1 MDLRQ
6 ALNLPRPGSP
16 SCPDAGS
23 WEPDLAHDRAESA
36 LEGLV
41 TGEGAQQMLQ
51 RMLGQMERQHR
62 QNMTEVVQACR
73 QQLSVLHVS
82 TLDGQWLL
90 GRTAVESIISHTS
103 VLLVSFLQVNLHD

>member
-1 MDLRQ
+1 MVGNTVGTETAQKPRAFMDLRQ
-6 ALNLPRPGSP
+6 ALNLPGQGSP

-36 LEGLV
+36 LEDFV

-62 QNMTEVVQACR
+62 QGMTEVVQACR
-73 QQLSVLHVS
+73 QQLSALHVS
-82 TLDGQWLL
+82 TLD
-90 GRTAVESIISHTS
+90 V
-103 VLLVSFLQVNLHD
+103 